1 MKIRVHVIARDIQQ
15 HDAVGNFCRQIHAFL
30 GERGYDVT
38 LVADNCHLDDRSL
51 VSLLS
56 GIIPQIAADDVIIF
70 HFSTEDPA
78 FSVIAALDNPKIL
91 YFHNITPESFF
102 QGIDERSAHL
112 AKLGLEQRSLAAK
125 FDLLMANSR
134 TTARVLHE
142 GLVAADRGRIG
153 QDDIIICP
161 PVIGIDRWASIAEQ
175 AATTDVNSR
184 TILYVGRLAPH
195 KGVAQLIEG
204 FALLAAKDASVRLI
218 CVGGSSESP
227 DASAVRERIAALEPG
242 IARRIQLLHD
252 LSDGA
257 LKSIYKSVGVCAS
270 MSRHEG
276 FGVPLVDALAFG
288 KPLVINAEAGMMET
302 AGEAAIIVDA
312 SNPEAVASALGAALD
327 DNATRDRLAVARRAR
342 LETLRYLADGHLLLD
357 AVNQARGLH
366 RARSV

>member
-1 MKIRVHVIARDIQQ
+1 MKMRVHLIACDIQRN
-15 HDAVGNFCRQIHAFL
+15 DAIGNFCRQIYAFL
-30 GERGYDVT
+30 DERGYDVA
-38 LVADNCHLDDRSL
+38 LVAENCVPDDRSL
-51 VSLLS
+51 VSPLS
-56 GIIPQIAADDVIIF
+56 EITPKIAVNDVIIF

-78 FSVIAALDNPKIL
+78 FPLIAAVDNPKIL

-102 QGIDERSAHL
+102 RGIDERSAHL

-134 TTARVLHE
+134 ATARVLHE
-142 GLVAADRGRIG
+142 GLVAADRGHIG
-153 QDDIIICP
+153 EDDIIICP

-175 AATTDVNSR
+175 AAAIDVNSR
-184 TILYVGRLAPH
+184 TILYVGRPAPH

-204 FALLAAKDASVRLI
+204 FALLAAKDASVRLV
-218 CVGGSSESP
+218 CVGGSFESP

-242 IARRIQLLHD
+242 VARRIQLLHGI
-252 LSDGA
+252 SDGA

-312 SNPEAVASALGAALD
+312 SHPEAVAGALGAALD
-327 DNATRDRLAVARRAR
+327 NDATRDRLAVARRLR
-342 LETLRYLADGHLLLD
+342 LETLRYLTDGHLILD